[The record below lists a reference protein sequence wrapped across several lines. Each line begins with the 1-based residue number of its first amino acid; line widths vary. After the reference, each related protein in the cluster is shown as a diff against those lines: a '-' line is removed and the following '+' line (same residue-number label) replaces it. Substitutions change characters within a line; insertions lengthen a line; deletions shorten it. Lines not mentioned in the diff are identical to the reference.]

1 MGNHESS
8 SLPFTDSL
16 SLKGLVQVSFKSPS
30 IDATLLFLLQLHS
43 PGSDFDICFEEI
55 VGFLP
60 LGPSA

>member
-16 SLKGLVQVSFKSPS
+16 SIKGLVQVSFKSPS

-43 PGSDFDICFEEI
+43 PGSDFDIYA
-55 VGFLP
+55 LKR
-60 LGPSA
+60 